1 MKKRKQQLT
10 PKQEI
15 FIHELLADP
24 AMNATKSAEKA
35 GYSKK
40 TAKVQGYQLLQKPLI
55 KAAIEQAQE
64 KRIQRLEI
72 SADQLSQ
79 FWAAIVFTPISE
91 FYNEDPDGT
100 LVPKPLN
107 ELSDEAMKCVAK
119 ISNYVKA
126 DGTIGQSYELLDKM
140 RASENLAR
148 SLGMF
153 IDKHQVFGK
162 DGENLSINVNFI
174 APGSQQTDPA
184 ITVEPKRK
192 ELPPAA

>member
-15 FIHELLADP
+15 FIHEFLADP
-24 AMNATKSAEKA
+24 AMNAAKSAEKA
-35 GYSKK
+35 GYSKN
-40 TAKVQGYQLLQKPLI
+40 TAKVQGHQLLQKPLI

-64 KRIQRLEI
+64 KRIQRLER
-72 SADQLSQ
+72 SADELSQ
-79 FWAAIVFTPISE
+79 FWASIAFTPISE

-107 ELSDEAMKCVAK
+107 ELSDEAIKCVDK
-119 ISNYVKA
+119 ISTYAKA

-162 DGENLSINVNFI
+162 DGESLSFNVHFI

-184 ITVEPKRK
+184 ITVEPKHK